1 MTAAHAGPC
10 VRDVCVVARI
20 GDEAE
25 DHHDGRDVDTV
36 EDGGDRARF
45 GAGHFALLERATE
58 LVADGV
64 GPVEDG
70 GAAERDAFGFE
81 LGQLAHD
88 PIGLA
93 LLVAALAHLDR
104 RAVGVR
110 RVNVLLG
117 AARVGGDH
125 CFGGGDDRAG
135 GPEVACESDD
145 GALAHAVLSGGRS
158 AACEALVRRRSSER
172 EGSFSLTLKAW
183 KTCGCAPRNE

>member
-1 MTAAHAGPC
+1 MSEGKAWACAARPRRPRR
-10 VRDVCVVARI
+10 V
-20 GDEAE
+20 
-25 DHHDGRDVDTV
+25 
-36 EDGGDRARF
+36 
-45 GAGHFALLERATE
+45 LTE
-58 LVADGV
+58 G
-64 GPVEDG
+64 
-70 GAAERDAFGFE
+70 DAFGFE

-135 GPEVACESDD
+135 GPEVARESDD

-158 AACEALVRRRSSER
+158 AV
-172 EGSFSLTLKAW
+172 
-183 KTCGCAPRNE
+183 